1 MKYTGNLS
9 KDIFEGFSETLAEL
23 RVQELEAMV
32 EVSDSEKNQLILT
45 LNSMTLEHYKYSSN
59 FKKMKNSNQVRD
71 YLITFGRH
79 WLSGICKR
87 EYPHLYCKINSQ
99 FKNGLF

>member
-9 KDIFEGFSETLAEL
+9 KDIFEGFSETLADL
-23 RVQELEAMV
+23 RIQELETMV
-32 EVSDSEKNQLILT
+32 EVSASEKSKLAST
-45 LNSMTLEHYKYSSN
+45 LNSMTLEHYKHGPS

-87 EYPHLYCKINSQ
+87 EYPHLYCKISSQ